1 MRAALFGLLMAL
13 SPPAIAGPVPWQ
25 PGSAPQSHR
34 PVDAAI
40 QLAQSCVCHNPV
52 GAAGETVCRRQ
63 RSVRCRANTRNQCAW
78 EETND
83 RC

>member
-1 MRAALFGLLMAL
+1 MRSALLGLLLAL
-13 SPPAIAGPVPWQ
+13 SPPALAGPSSLH
-25 PGSAPQSHR
+25 GTSAPRSVA
-34 PVDAAI
+34 PIDAAI
-40 QLAQSCVCHNPV
+40 QLAQSCVCHNPM

-63 RSVRCRANTRNQCAW
+63 RIVRCRANTRNQCAW